1 MINNIMQ
8 LREIYYLDKETMKP
22 LDNDR
27 YDPESDESV
36 IDLDDTRKTR
46 LTLRDINR
54 ARRADDMHTKE
65 KQKDLLQVQSMY
77 GIAAQQPAESGF

>member
-22 LDNDR
+22 SDDDR
-27 YDPESDESV
+27 YDPESDSSV
-36 IDLDDTRKTR
+36 MDLDDTRKTR

-54 ARRADDMHTKE
+54 ARRADDMHSKE

-77 GIAAQQPAESGF
+77 GIAAQQPAPGM

>member
-22 LDNDR
+22 SDDER

-36 IDLDDTRKTR
+36 LDLNDTRKTR

-77 GIAAQQPAESGF
+77 GIAAQQPAEPGL

>member
-1 MINNIMQ
+1 MINNTMQ

-22 LDNDR
+22 ADDHR
-27 YDPESDESV
+27 YDPESDETEV
-36 IDLDDTRKTR
+36 ELDDTRKTR

-54 ARRADDMHTKE
+54 ARRADDMHSKE
-65 KQKDLLQVQSMY
+65 KEKDLLQVQSMY